1 MERVTIVLFNEAL
14 KNLGL
19 NFNDNKFSCY
29 ALFQILNLNTAFRL
43 PMPFDKSLPET
54 HFQVLHALSLMRR

>member
-19 NFNDNKFSCY
+19 NFNDNKFSY
-29 ALFQILNLNTAFRL
+29 YQL
-43 PMPFDKSLPET
+43 
-54 HFQVLHALSLMRR
+54 